1 MKEFRNPDNI
11 HSPVAAYTHQIEVS
25 GKNRWLVL
33 SGQLGQDEMGCVPE
47 DPIKQIEIAMDNI
60 IKNLHAANMDVKDLV
75 KVVFYLVG
83 EIDNLK
89 RREAISKVFNGH
101 KPCMTMLYVTA
112 LAHPSFK
119 VEIDAW
125 ACTDSSV

>member
-1 MKEFRNPDNI
+1 MKEFRNPGNI

-33 SGQLGQDEMGCVPE
+33 SGQLGKDEKGTVPD

-60 IKNLHAANMDVKDLV
+60 TKNLHAANMDVKDLV

-83 EIDNLK
+83 DIDSLR
-89 RREAISKVFNGH
+89 RREAISKAFNGH
-101 KPCMTMLYVTA
+101 EPCMTMLYVA
-112 LAHPSFK
+112 SLADPVFK

-125 ACTDSSV
+125 ACSDI

>member
-1 MKEFRNPDNI
+1 MKEFRNPNNI

-33 SGQLGQDEMGCVPE
+33 SGQLGKDENGIVPS

-60 IKNLHAANMDVKDLV
+60 IKNLHAANMNVKDLV

-83 EIDNLK
+83 DIDSLR
-89 RREAISKVFNGH
+89 RREVISKVFNGH
-101 KPCMTMLYVTA
+101 EPCMTMLYVA
-112 LAHPSFK
+112 SLGDPVFK

-125 ACTDSSV
+125 ACSDI